1 MKLMNNLHRVVLY
14 ILLILVVVSSL
25 FLGTGKTDQP
35 ILLGVVLLI
44 MLSYI
49 VKMIR
54 DNSSSKSK

>member
-1 MKLMNNLHRVVLY
+1 MKLMDNLHRVVLY
-14 ILLILVVVSSL
+14 ILLILVVVGSL
-25 FLGTGKTDQP
+25 FLGTGKTDRP

-54 DNSSSKSK
+54 NDSSSKSK